1 MASAGM
7 RSFGVFILFLT
18 IILMLSAA
26 FQSGSCTP
34 EKRIGPL
41 PMAANPFPEG
51 FNPNRE
57 TGIQF
62 NALNDIDY
70 LNEKSSN

>member
-1 MASAGM
+1 
-7 RSFGVFILFLT
+7 
-18 IILMLSAA
+18 MLSAA

>member
-1 MASAGM
+1 MA
-7 RSFGVFILFLT
+7 T
-18 IILMLSAA
+18 
-26 FQSGSCTP
+26 
-34 EKRIGPL
+34 
-41 PMAANPFPEG
+41 NPFPEG

-57 TGIQF
+57 RGIQF